1 VSAAV
6 ELPRESIWRPTALKL
21 CCALL
26 LITSLGAGLVRA
38 DGVQE
43 IASAFVESDWRF
55 QRSVSNA
62 PLLPLPVGR
71 RDDLYVP

>member
-1 VSAAV
+1 VSGV
-6 ELPRESIWRPTALKL
+6 SVCRPTVLRL

-26 LITSLGAGLVRA
+26 LITSPGAGLVRA
-38 DGVQE
+38 VGVQE
-43 IASAFVESDWRF
+43 IARAFVESDRRF
-55 QRSVSNA
+55 RRAVSNA

>member
-1 VSAAV
+1 VSGV
-6 ELPRESIWRPTALKL
+6 SVCRPTVLRL

-26 LITSLGAGLVRA
+26 LITSPGAGLVRA

-43 IASAFVESDWRF
+43 IAGAFAESDRRF
-55 QRSVSNA
+55 RRSVSNA